1 MEESL
6 PMADTPRCTI
16 LVGSLRRDSI
26 NKAAADC
33 AGEYLAGRFT
43 LYQPDLSGIPPF
55 NQDVEDAGDP
65 PAVADLKAA
74 VSGSELVLIFSP
86 EYNYGIPGLLKNTI
100 DWLSRPFRA
109 GTLMGKVVG
118 ITSVTPGSR
127 GGENSREQLLQTC
140 GVLTER
146 LYRVTLGIPNVSEL
160 ENGTIPESSRSAL
173 HHWLE
178 ELVLF
183 SQKVTDADDF

>member
-1 MEESL
+1 
-6 PMADTPRCTI
+6 MAETPSCTI
-16 LVGSLRRDSI
+16 LVGSLRKDSI

-33 AGEYLAGRFT
+33 ASEYLKGRFT
-43 LYQPDLSGIPPF
+43 LYRPDLSGLPPF

-74 VSGSELVLIFSP
+74 VLDSELILIFSP
-86 EYNYGIPGLLKNTI
+86 EYNYGIPGVLKNAV

-109 GTLMGKVVG
+109 GSLVGKAVG

-127 GGENSREQLLQTC
+127 GGENTREQLLQTC

-146 LYRVTLGIPNVSEL
+146 LYQVTLGIPNVLEL
-160 ENGTIPESSRSAL
+160 DDGAIPELARSAL
-173 HHWLE
+173 RDWLGE
-178 ELVLF
+178 VIEF
-183 SQKVTDADDF
+183 SQNAPETNDS